1 MRFCSYLV
9 TLLIVVSIGCNNRSG
24 SAKDSRSRPSDSQP
38 ANRIYAVS
46 YPLQF
51 LTQQIVGEEIEV
63 LLPYGQADDRRNSRP
78 AREVIEAMQNSDLVI
93 ANGVGARYAK
103 WLALVSL
110 PDSKIVNTASKSL
123 SLKDYIQVKGESI
136 VHSHG
141 PEGEHSHPVMAAR
154 AWLDPSLAKKQ
165 ANYIAKRLKVTYPE
179 MADRFQQNLDGL
191 QAKLDE
197 LVETKSSVVELAKA
211 KSPVVFTAGSKFEF
225 LTRAAG
231 LSADPLKAFSR
242 SSDLTDDQLLAAV
255 KDQLDQLRGDQLRAQ
270 RDRAGQTQGEGES
283 AAAAEKQN
291 PALVFIDQQLRLS
304 DELSA
309 AFLSNQ
315 VQPVRVDL
323 LDVAPAQG
331 DYISAMR
338 TNMTRIQDTLKRD
351 N

>member
-1 MRFCSYLV
+1 
-9 TLLIVVSIGCNNRSG
+9 
-24 SAKDSRSRPSDSQP
+24 
-38 ANRIYAVS
+38 
-46 YPLQF
+46 
-51 LTQQIVGEEIEV
+51 
-63 LLPYGQADDRRNSRP
+63 
-78 AREVIEAMQNSDLVI
+78 
-93 ANGVGARYAK
+93 
-103 WLALVSL
+103 
-110 PDSKIVNTASKSL
+110 
-123 SLKDYIQVKGESI
+123 
-136 VHSHG
+136 
-141 PEGEHSHPVMAAR
+141 
-154 AWLDPSLAKKQ
+154 
-165 ANYIAKRLKVTYPE
+165 

-270 RDRAGQTQGEGES
+270 RDRAGQTQGEGEP

-304 DELSA
+304 DDLST